1 MNNRNNNNL
10 LFAALVGGG
19 LYWASKQPG
28 GIKGTWARVGG
39 KLNEIQNSNDPVG
52 TIKRYINDAK
62 YNAINSDRPYGVS
75 AFDDSNLPTAPTARI

>member
-1 MNNRNNNNL
+1 MNNKNGGNL

-28 GIKGTWARVGG
+28 GIKGTWDRFGG
-39 KLNEIQNSNDPVG
+39 KLHEIQNSNDPIG
-52 TIKRYINDAK
+52 TIKRQINDAK

-75 AFDDSNLPTAPTARI
+75 AYDDATAPAAQI